1 MIGGIFIL
9 LKRIFKLFVEL
20 SGNKV
25 FSAILVKTTTS
36 KWSKY
41 IIPLFVKVYKIDK
54 DEMELHVSDYESL
67 HLLFTRKLKSG
78 SRRIASESNCLIS
91 PVDGM
96 IRDFGRINDS
106 SRFPVKNTEIDLTE
120 MLGSDEKAQKYKNGH
135 YIIFY
140 LSPQNYHRIHS
151 PIKGNI
157 LSSWTLGGVSYP
169 VNDWGLKYGKRPLS
183 TNFRLITEMESN
195 YKDVAIV
202 KVGALNVN
210 SIHLTNET
218 NTLQYGD
225 ELAYFSFG
233 STVILLIEN
242 ENFSFS
248 SHLKEE
254 TAIKYGE
261 QIGGY
266 LHDGEA

>member
-1 MIGGIFIL
+1 M

-20 SGNKV
+20 TGNK
-25 FSAILVKTTTS
+25 FASEMLVKFTTS
-36 KWSKY
+36 KWSKH

-54 DEMELHVSDYESL
+54 NEMEFDLSEYKSL

-78 SRRIASESNCLIS
+78 SRPINNDVHDLIS

-96 IRDFGRINDS
+96 VRDFGKINVFDKFS
-106 SRFPVKNTEIDLTE
+106 VKSTELDLVE
-120 MLGSDEKAQKYKNGH
+120 MLGTNEKAHKYINGS

-169 VNDWGLKYGKRPLS
+169 VNNLGLKYGTRPLC
-183 TNFRLITEMESN
+183 TNFRLITEVETE
-195 YKDVAIV
+195 YKHVAVV

-210 SIHLTNET
+210 SIHLTNKDSALEH
-218 NTLQYGD
+218 GD

-242 ENFSFS
+242 EDFRFSP
-248 SHLKEE
+248 HLKEG
-254 TAIKYGE
+254 TPIKYGE
-261 QIGGY
+261 KIG
-266 LHDGEA
+266 DFIN